1 MVPWNDQGV
10 PLRQLPLGAGSE
22 GHCVVLRHDPLR
34 RGASDD
40 PAERALTVDNPA
52 VPAHTKIV
60 LSINRH
66 RQAIRWTGGTAIVP
80 MPALSA
86 FALGARPGAGHHHD
100 LHTTVTR

>member
-22 GHCVVLRHDPLR
+22 GHCVVLSHDPLR

-40 PAERALTVDNPA
+40 PAERARTVDNPA

-80 MPALSA
+80 SPPCQRSPSA
-86 FALGARPGAGHHHD
+86 HVRGLG
-100 LHTTVTR
+100 TTTTRTPQ